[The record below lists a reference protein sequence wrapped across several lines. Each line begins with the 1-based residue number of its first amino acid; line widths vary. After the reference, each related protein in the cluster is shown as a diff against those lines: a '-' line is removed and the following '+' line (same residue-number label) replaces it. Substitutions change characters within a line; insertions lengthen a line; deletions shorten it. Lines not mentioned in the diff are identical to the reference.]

1 MGKIRIKEKGK
12 SDMEEKNIKTLI
24 DDIREQNEIERT
36 YLKKQLNMMKA
47 LMFAMAGIFLVLL
60 ISVSVLVPKLVVTL
74 DNANVA
80 LEQISYMAEQ
90 IVSTAEQVDEVLGS
104 AKILV
109 EESGD
114 GITQALENMNSIDF
128 EKLNQS
134 IDDFNKVISP
144 LSSFFGRFN

>member
-1 MGKIRIKEKGK
+1 
-12 SDMEEKNIKTLI
+12 MEEKNIKTLI

-90 IVSTAEQVDEVLGS
+90 IVFTAEQVDEVLGS

-109 EESGD
+109 EESGE

-144 LSSFFGRFN
+144 LSSFFGRFR

>member
-1 MGKIRIKEKGK
+1 
-12 SDMEEKNIKTLI
+12 MEEKNIKTLI

-90 IVSTAEQVDEVLGS
+90 IVFTAEQVDEVLGS

-109 EESGD
+109 EESGE
-114 GITQALENMNSIDF
+114 GITKALENMNSIDF

-144 LSSFFGRFN
+144 LSSFFGRFR